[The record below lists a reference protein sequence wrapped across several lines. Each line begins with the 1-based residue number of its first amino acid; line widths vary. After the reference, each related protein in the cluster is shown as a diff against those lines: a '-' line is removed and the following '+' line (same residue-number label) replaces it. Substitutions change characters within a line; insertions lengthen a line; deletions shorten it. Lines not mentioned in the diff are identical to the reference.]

1 MSTVLPMPE
10 KEQQE
15 ETAIRR
21 LAERGLRLFPV
32 VAGDKVPLTAQWPKR
47 ATCDLKVL
55 EAWRLQFPGCN
66 WGLACGPDSRVFV
79 VDVDG
84 DDGAA
89 SLHELIENYG
99 HEWTNT
105 LNAKTARGSHF
116 YFRYPADAV
125 IRNSTSKLAP
135 GIDVRG
141 EGGYVLVP
149 PSVHPSGASYCWSG
163 AGKDAQILTAPVWLL
178 KKLTA
183 PAERVSLTP
192 EIGGDTIP
200 EGQRNTTLT
209 KFAGAMQ
216 RPGMTLQAIEA
227 ALLAENAAR
236 CRPALTEAEV
246 REIARSVARY
256 APASK
261 PQNSEL
267 ETAALLDDLRHFIL
281 RFLVISDAQ
290 AVALCVFVLYTYAA
304 EQFDCAP
311 YLWITSAEKR
321 SGKSRLLEVLELLVN
336 CPWLTSRTSAAALV
350 RKLNKDHPTLLL
362 DESDAAFSGDKE
374 YSEVLRSV
382 LNAGHRKGGKV
393 SLCLGKGSKLQ
404 VIDFY
409 VFGPKVIAG
418 IGRLPDTVTD
428 RSIPIQIQRK
438 RPGENVERFR
448 ARLIDPDARD
458 LRERLA
464 QWATEDRLAML
475 RCAWPD
481 LPEAFSDRQQDVSEP
496 LLAVA
501 DLAGS
506 EWGKVGRRSLTEL
519 FGGTA
524 AADDSLSVRL
534 LSDIRVAFEGHDRL
548 GSKELVGALVE
559 MEGAPWAELNHGRE
573 ITTNTIARLLRK
585 FEIAPRTIR
594 GDAGTFKGYLRDFFE
609 DAWARYLGP
618 NSSTSASPAV
628 TPSQAAKTLNEA
640 QFPETSRPPSATVQE
655 SEAEAVF
662 KGLVT
667 PVTVQAPIQAT
678 HAEHAEKVVL
688 TGEL

>member
-1 MSTVLPMPE
+1 M
-10 KEQQE
+10 
-15 ETAIRR
+15 ETA
-21 LAERGLRLFPV
+21 V
-32 VAGDKVPLTAQWPKR
+32 
-47 ATCDLKVL
+47 
-55 EAWRLQFPGCN
+55 
-66 WGLACGPDSRVFV
+66 
-79 VDVDG
+79 
-84 DDGAA
+84 
-89 SLHELIENYG
+89 
-99 HEWTNT
+99 
-105 LNAKTARGSHF
+105 
-116 YFRYPADAV
+116 
-125 IRNSTSKLAP
+125 
-135 GIDVRG
+135 
-141 EGGYVLVP
+141 
-149 PSVHPSGASYCWSG
+149 
-163 AGKDAQILTAPVWLL
+163 
-178 KKLTA
+178 
-183 PAERVSLTP
+183 
-192 EIGGDTIP
+192 
-200 EGQRNTTLT
+200 
-209 KFAGAMQ
+209 
-216 RPGMTLQAIEA
+216 
-227 ALLAENAAR
+227 
-236 CRPALTEAEV
+236 
-246 REIARSVARY
+246 
-256 APASK
+256 
-261 PQNSEL
+261 
-267 ETAALLDDLRHFIL
+267 LLDDLRHFIL

-311 YLWITSAEKR
+311 YLRITSAEKR

-350 RKLNKDHPTLLL
+350 RKLNKEHPTLLL
-362 DESDAAFSGDKE
+362 DESDAAFSSDKE

-382 LNAGHRKGGKV
+382 LNAGHRKGGKI

-438 RPGENVERFR
+438 RLGENVERFR

-464 QWATEDRLAML
+464 VWGTEDRLTML

-506 EWGKVGRRSLTEL
+506 EWGKVVRRAMTEL

-534 LSDIRVAFEGHDRL
+534 LTDIRVAFEGHDRL
-548 GSKELVGALVE
+548 GSEELVGALVE

-594 GDAGTFKGYLRDFFE
+594 GDARTFKGYHRDFFE
-609 DAWARYLGP
+609 DAWARYLG
-618 NSSTSASPAV
+618 
-628 TPSQAAKTLNEA
+628 
-640 QFPETSRPPSATVQE
+640 
-655 SEAEAVF
+655 
-662 KGLVT
+662 
-667 PVTVQAPIQAT
+667 
-678 HAEHAEKVVL
+678 
-688 TGEL
+688 

>member
-1 MSTVLPMPE
+1 
-10 KEQQE
+10 
-15 ETAIRR
+15 
-21 LAERGLRLFPV
+21 
-32 VAGDKVPLTAQWPKR
+32 
-47 ATCDLKVL
+47 
-55 EAWRLQFPGCN
+55 
-66 WGLACGPDSRVFV
+66 
-79 VDVDG
+79 
-84 DDGAA
+84 
-89 SLHELIENYG
+89 
-99 HEWTNT
+99 
-105 LNAKTARGSHF
+105 
-116 YFRYPADAV
+116 
-125 IRNSTSKLAP
+125 
-135 GIDVRG
+135 
-141 EGGYVLVP
+141 
-149 PSVHPSGASYCWSG
+149 
-163 AGKDAQILTAPVWLL
+163 
-178 KKLTA
+178 
-183 PAERVSLTP
+183 
-192 EIGGDTIP
+192 
-200 EGQRNTTLT
+200 
-209 KFAGAMQ
+209 
-216 RPGMTLQAIEA
+216 
-227 ALLAENAAR
+227 
-236 CRPALTEAEV
+236 
-246 REIARSVARY
+246 
-256 APASK
+256 
-261 PQNSEL
+261 
-267 ETAALLDDLRHFIL
+267 
-281 RFLVISDAQ
+281 
-290 AVALCVFVLYTYAA
+290 
-304 EQFDCAP
+304 
-311 YLWITSAEKR
+311 
-321 SGKSRLLEVLELLVN
+321 
-336 CPWLTSRTSAAALV
+336 
-350 RKLNKDHPTLLL
+350 
-362 DESDAAFSGDKE
+362 
-374 YSEVLRSV
+374 
-382 LNAGHRKGGKV
+382 
-393 SLCLGKGSKLQ
+393 
-404 VIDFY
+404 

-506 EWGKVGRRSLTEL
+506 EWGKVGRRALTEL

-640 QFPETSRPPSATVQE
+640 QFPETSRPPSTTVQE

-678 HAEHAEKVVL
+678 HAEKVVL